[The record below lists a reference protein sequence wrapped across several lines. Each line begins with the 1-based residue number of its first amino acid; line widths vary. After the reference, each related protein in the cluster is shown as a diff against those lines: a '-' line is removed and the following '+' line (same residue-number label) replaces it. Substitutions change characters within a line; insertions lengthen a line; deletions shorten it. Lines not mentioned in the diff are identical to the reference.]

1 MRFGRALSNYLV
13 LIGMLALLIQAG
25 CADTTTE
32 APKSADPTSQPAAP
46 VGVDV
51 VDFGYDM
58 PDEVAGPV
66 VDLEITN
73 SGEVAHE
80 LGLERIEPGTTAE
93 DIQTGPQEDPPWLV
107 SNPAGISLLTAGQT
121 VRYQRELEPGTYA
134 FVCHFPMADGTNHLD
149 AGMVKVFEVTD
160 SGRTEEPE
168 ADATV
173 TVTDKAIELPELQ
186 AGTQTI
192 QFVNGGTRVHELG
205 ISGVPSETAKGDLA
219 KLGQQIG
226 QWFGKGQPGPPPG
239 GLVGPG
245 GHQTIEPGASVWL
258 TLTLEESFLY
268 RFDDSSGKKPLEAF
282 ATLK

>member
-1 MRFGRALSNYLV
+1 MRLRRSLPRFLV
-13 LIGMLALLIQAG
+13 IVNVLALLVQAG
-25 CADTTTE
+25 CSDTATESPESADT
-32 APKSADPTSQPAAP
+32 AAAP
-46 VGVDV
+46 ATPLDVEV

-58 PDEVAGPV
+58 PEEVAGPFI
-66 VDLEITN
+66 DLEIANT
-73 SGEVAHE
+73 GEFAHE
-80 LGLERIEPGTTAE
+80 LGLERVEPGTTAE
-93 DIQTGPQEDPPWLV
+93 DIRTGPQEDPPWFI

-149 AGMVKVFEVTD
+149 AGMVTVFEVTEA
-160 SGRTEEPE
+160 GRAEEPE
-168 ADATV
+168 ADVTV
-173 TVTDKAIELPELQ
+173 TVTDKAIDLPELQ

-205 ISGVPSETAKGDLA
+205 ISGVPPETAEGDLA
-219 KLGQQIG
+219 ELGQEIG

-258 TLTLEESFLY
+258 TVTLEEGFVY

-282 ATLK
+282 TTIK

>member
-1 MRFGRALSNYLV
+1 MRLGQSFPGFLV
-13 LIGMLALLIQAG
+13 IVNVLALLVQAG
-25 CADTTTE
+25 CADTATE
-32 APKSADPTSQPAAP
+32 SPESADTTTARAAP
-46 VGVDV
+46 AGVEV

-58 PDEVAGPV
+58 PEEVAGPFI
-66 VDLEITN
+66 DLEITN
-73 SGEVAHE
+73 TGEFAHE
-80 LGLERIEPGTTAE
+80 LGLELIEPGTTAK
-93 DIQTGPQEDPPWLV
+93 DIQTGPQEDPPWLI

-149 AGMVKVFEVTD
+149 AGMVKVFEVID
-160 SGRTEEPE
+160 ARSTEEPE
-168 ADATV
+168 ADATI

-205 ISGVPSETAKGDLA
+205 ISGVPPETAEGDLA

-226 QWFGKGQPGPPPG
+226 QWFGEGQPGPPPG

-245 GHQTIEPGASVWL
+245 GHQTIEPGESVWL
-258 TLTLEESFLY
+258 TVTLEEGFLY

-282 ATLK
+282 ATIE